1 MNHLSQP
8 EDFSRLLDEA
18 AEHIAR
24 QSIHPG
30 QTVPGMWNLDGDSNE
45 PARLIGVI
53 VTLAIAHV
61 CKEGDCDLQEALQS
75 YAEISKTIPLV
86 ARGGPDVIAAQNLRD
101 AAKALRMVD
110 A

>member
-1 MNHLSQP
+1 MHTRQP
-8 EDFSRLLDEA
+8 EEFARILDEA
-18 AEHIAR
+18 ADHIAR
-24 QSIHPG
+24 QPIHPG
-30 QTVPGMWNLDGDSNE
+30 QTMPGLWNLDDATHE

-61 CKEGDCDLQEALQS
+61 CKDADCDLQEALAS
-75 YAEISKTIPLV
+75 YAQVAHNIPLV

-101 AAKALRMVD
+101 AAKVLRRVD

>member
-75 YAEISKTIPLV
+75 YAEISKTIPWSPV
-86 ARGGPDVIAAQNLRD
+86 AGLTSSPPRISATPPRRCAW
-101 AAKALRMVD
+101 
-110 A
+110 

>member
-1 MNHLSQP
+1 MDYQTHP
-8 EDFSRLLDEA
+8 ENFARLLDEA
-18 AEHIAR
+18 ADHIAR
-24 QSIHPG
+24 QTIHPG
-30 QTVPGMWNLDGDSNE
+30 QTVPGMWNLDGETHE

-53 VTLAIAHV
+53 VTLALAHV
-61 CKEGDCDLQEALQS
+61 CKDGDCDLQEALRS

-101 AAKALRMVD
+101 AARALRMVD